1 MFFSLFSNNVY
12 WFLEE
17 ILTIFIDIRSDN
29 KAAKNENRN
38 AITCVL
44 VSMLRI
50 FCIFVHM
57 SFYYIAHALER
68 VKRIFPSNCYQNMTI
83 ASEVF
88 RVDTDVF
95 VLNIIFPVKI
105 CGSHCVIV
113 VILN

>member
-1 MFFSLFSNNVY
+1 MFFSLFWNNVY

-29 KAAKNENRN
+29 KAAKKNRN

-50 FCIFVHM
+50 FCTFVHM
-57 SFYYIAHALER
+57 SFYYIAHASER
-68 VKRIFPSNCYQNMTI
+68 VKRIFYSNCYQNMKI

-95 VLNIIFPVKI
+95 VLNIAFPVKI